1 MAFVAPRSGV
11 VKKRSE
17 ILRSLVPTFFG
28 LLFGV
33 AIGVSFMKFGIV
45 PDTGVVFNQ
54 EVQHQKQLDA
64 TRNAV
69 TCPGAQPLGTE
80 SLPRDILATLS
91 DLYPRRLWGKPEEDL
106 QDKPKYLLTLTV
118 GLKQKN
124 FVNQCVQKFSKEW
137 QIILFH
143 YDGHVNEWDDLEWSA
158 RAIHISTRSQTK
170 WWYAKRFLHPDIVE
184 PYEYIFIWDEDLDVE
199 HFNAEKYVQL
209 IKKFGLEISQPGL
222 EPDRGLTWQMTK
234 RLGTSEVHKETVE
247 RQGWCSDPH
256 KPPCAGFVEIMAP
269 VFSRKAWRCIWHI
282 IQNDL
287 VHGWG
292 LDFSLQRCVQ
302 PAHEKIGVVDA
313 QWLRH
318 RVVPSL
324 GDQGEVDTSKPAT
337 EGVRDRC
344 KYEWGL
350 YTERWKMA
358 DEKQKLEIEAQK
370 KQQT

>member
-1 MAFVAPRSGV
+1 
-11 VKKRSE
+11 
-17 ILRSLVPTFFG
+17 
-28 LLFGV
+28 
-33 AIGVSFMKFGIV
+33 
-45 PDTGVVFNQ
+45 
-54 EVQHQKQLDA
+54 
-64 TRNAV
+64 
-69 TCPGAQPLGTE
+69 
-80 SLPRDILATLS
+80 
-91 DLYPRRLWGKPEEDL
+91 
-106 QDKPKYLLTLTV
+106 
-118 GLKQKN
+118 
-124 FVNQCVQKFSKEW
+124 
-137 QIILFH
+137 
-143 YDGHVNEWDDLEWSA
+143 
-158 RAIHISTRSQTK
+158 
-170 WWYAKRFLHPDIVE
+170 
-184 PYEYIFIWDEDLDVE
+184 
-199 HFNAEKYVQL
+199 
-209 IKKFGLEISQPGL
+209 
-222 EPDRGLTWQMTK
+222 MTK

-247 RQGWCSDPH
+247 RQGWCPDPH